1 MFIAAARPSHES
13 FLNNFLWQNIC
24 AASLNLIQFFCVQV
38 CNLGRHAVLGEERE
52 GTTVYKLGQEAL
64 IACYLLCLTG
74 VNWFTEKTVFFNTPS
89 TLL

>member
-1 MFIAAARPSHES
+1 MYLQILNIHILPLTRERNMFIAAARPNHES

-52 GTTVYKLGQEAL
+52 GTTVYICHISSRE
-64 IACYLLCLTG
+64 
-74 VNWFTEKTVFFNTPS
+74 F
-89 TLL
+89 

>member
-1 MFIAAARPSHES
+1 MYFQILNICILPLTRKRNMFIAAARPSHES

-52 GTTVYKLGQEAL
+52 GTTVYILG
-64 IACYLLCLTG
+64 
-74 VNWFTEKTVFFNTPS
+74 K
-89 TLL
+89 